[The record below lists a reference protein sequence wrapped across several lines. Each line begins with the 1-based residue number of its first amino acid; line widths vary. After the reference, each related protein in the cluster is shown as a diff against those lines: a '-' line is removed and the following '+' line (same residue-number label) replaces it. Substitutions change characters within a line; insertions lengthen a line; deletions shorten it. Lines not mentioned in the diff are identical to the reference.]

1 MNEGPGMSDGPGVGD
16 GPDLTGASGIGVER
30 PILVVGL
37 GSIDRGDDAVGPVV
51 ARAIAALD
59 LPGVEVVEH
68 EDPTDLLELWSGRH
82 TVVVVDAV
90 RSGAEP
96 GTLHILKT
104 GPNGARLV
112 PSAAWAGKGGTHAFG
127 LPAAVDLARA
137 LGRLPREVFVVG
149 VEAGRFGHGSPLSP
163 PVASAVASAV
173 DTVTEL
179 TGRPMA
185 GTVRERGTGDVP
197 R

>member
-1 MNEGPGMSDGPGVGD
+1 MNDGPGTNNT
-16 GPDLTGASGIGVER
+16 PDMTEASGIGVER

-37 GSIDRGDDAVGPVV
+37 GSVDRGDDAAGPVV
-51 ARAIAALD
+51 ARAVAALE

-112 PSAAWAGKGGTHAFG
+112 PGAAWAGKGGTHAFG

-149 VEAGRFGHGSPLSP
+149 IEAGRFDHGSPLSP
-163 PVASAVASAV
+163 PVAAAVAPAV

-179 TGRPMA
+179 TGRAVA
-185 GTVRERGTGDVP
+185 GTVRESGSGDVP